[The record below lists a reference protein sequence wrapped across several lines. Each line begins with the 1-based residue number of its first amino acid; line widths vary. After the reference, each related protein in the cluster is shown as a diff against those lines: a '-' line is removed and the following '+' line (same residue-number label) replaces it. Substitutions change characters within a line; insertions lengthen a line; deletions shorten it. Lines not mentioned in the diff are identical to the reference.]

1 MTFNIPD
8 ILDLLLYT
16 YGFVHICTLVIKIVL
31 LLIVLVFK
39 ILEILKVCWNL
50 FCSYIGHICFGI
62 LSVLGGEGIF
72 VFFSFS

>member
-1 MTFNIPD
+1 MV
-8 ILDLLLYT
+8 LLIYARLY
-16 YGFVHICTLVIKIVL
+16 IKIVL

-50 FCSYIGHICFGI
+50 FCSYIGHICLGI

-72 VFFSFS
+72 VFFFFG